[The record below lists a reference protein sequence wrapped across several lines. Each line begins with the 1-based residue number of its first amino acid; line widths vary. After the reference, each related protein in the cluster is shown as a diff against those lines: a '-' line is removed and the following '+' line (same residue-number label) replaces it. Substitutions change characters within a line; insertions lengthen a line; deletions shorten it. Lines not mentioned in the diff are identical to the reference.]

1 MPKCSGIFF
10 TFALDLESQL
20 DKKMGKRFLRTELV
34 TLVTFLSFV
43 ESNTPVWQLNRS
55 DIMIPSM
62 GDSMDGLSEIGER
75 RSRVASTSS
84 LAQVVHIV
92 VVKMKKK
99 DEKHVDAKFF
109 D

>member
-1 MPKCSGIFF
+1 
-10 TFALDLESQL
+10 
-20 DKKMGKRFLRTELV
+20 
-34 TLVTFLSFV
+34 
-43 ESNTPVWQLNRS
+43 
-55 DIMIPSM
+55 MIPSM

-109 D
+109 NLNFKFFNIYCSIKTPQKV

>member
-1 MPKCSGIFF
+1 
-10 TFALDLESQL
+10 
-20 DKKMGKRFLRTELV
+20 
-34 TLVTFLSFV
+34 
-43 ESNTPVWQLNRS
+43 
-55 DIMIPSM
+55 MIPSM